1 MHNVK
6 SPPVNLDKYLEGDK
20 KRYLTYEEAARRY
33 SMPYWTFVNLAKEA
47 GATWVLRKT
56 AMVDIDKLDA
66 YLDKNYAVAGNK
78 NESEKRE
85 VMKMPRTRKEVQNIE
100 ELVKSKKKKYVRYA
114 EGAELFSMGLHS
126 FQSLAK
132 DAGALRKVKGC
143 VLVNLEKVEEF
154 VESFAE
160 EDF

>member
-85 VMKMPRTRKEVQNIE
+85 VMKMPRTRKEVEGME
-100 ELVKSKKKKYVRYA
+100 ELGYYSFSSIVSDSDTIGSVIIISIDAPILESDEKLAVILSKLLSGK
-114 EGAELFSMGLHS
+114 F
-126 FQSLAK
+126 
-132 DAGALRKVKGC
+132 
-143 VLVNLEKVEEF
+143 LEN
-154 VESFAE
+154 
-160 EDF
+160 

>member
-6 SPPVNLDKYLEGDK
+6 SPPVNLDEYLEGDK
-20 KRYLTYEEAARRY
+20 KRYLTYEDAARRY
-33 SMPYWTFVNLAKEA
+33 SMPYWTLVNLAKEA

-78 NESEKRE
+78 NKSEKRE
-85 VMKMPRTRKEVQNIE
+85 VMKMPRTRKEVEGME
-100 ELVKSKKKKYVRYA
+100 ELVGSKKKKYVRYA
-114 EGAELFSMGLHS
+114 EGAELYSMGLHS
-126 FQSLAK
+126 FQEIAK
-132 DAGALRKVKGC
+132 EAGAVRKVKRM
-143 VLVNLEKVEEF
+143 VLVNTEKVDAF
-154 VESFAE
+154 IESFAE

>member
-6 SPPVNLDKYLEGDK
+6 SPPVNLDEYLEGDQ
-20 KRYLTYEEAARRY
+20 KRYLTYEDAARRY

-47 GATWVLRKT
+47 GATWALRKT

-85 VMKMPRTRKEVQNIE
+85 VMKMPRTRKEVEGME
-100 ELVKSKKKKYVRYA
+100 ELVGSKKKKYVRYA
-114 EGAELFSMGLHS
+114 EGAELYSMGLHS
-126 FQSLAK
+126 FQEIAK
-132 DAGALRKVKGC
+132 EAGAVRKVKRM
-143 VLVNLEKVEEF
+143 VLVNTEKVDAF
-154 VESFAE
+154 IESFAE

>member
-47 GATWVLRKT
+47 GAV
-56 AMVDIDKLDA
+56 
-66 YLDKNYAVAGNK
+66 
-78 NESEKRE
+78 
-85 VMKMPRTRKEVQNIE
+85 
-100 ELVKSKKKKYVRYA
+100 
-114 EGAELFSMGLHS
+114 
-126 FQSLAK
+126 
-132 DAGALRKVKGC
+132 RKVKRM
-143 VLVNLEKVEEF
+143 VLVNTEKVDAF
-154 VESFAE
+154 IESFAE